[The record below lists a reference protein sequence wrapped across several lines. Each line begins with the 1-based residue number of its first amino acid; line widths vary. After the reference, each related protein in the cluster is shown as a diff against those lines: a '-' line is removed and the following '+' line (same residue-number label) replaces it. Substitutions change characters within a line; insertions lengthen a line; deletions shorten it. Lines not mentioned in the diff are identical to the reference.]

1 MTEDTQSNT
10 PKHHAFVEL
19 AYQAVEAFVRD
30 QKHIQPLADLPRE
43 MRSPAGAFVSLHMR
57 DGELRGC
64 IGTIQPRC
72 DSLAEEII
80 ENAISAATRDPRFP
94 PVTPAELA
102 ELEISVDVLTEPQP
116 IDSIRDQ
123 DPKRHGLIVQSKRDA
138 WKRGLLLPDLE
149 TIDTAEKQLHHT
161 RVYKANITDPNEPVQ
176 LFRFEVKRYH

>member
-1 MTEDTQSNT
+1 MSA
-10 PKHHAFVEL
+10 PKHHLIVEL
-19 AYQAVEAFVRD
+19 ARAAVEAYVRD
-30 QKHIQPLADLPRE
+30 RKHIQPPADLPRE
-43 MRSPAGAFVSLHMR
+43 MQSPAGAFVSLHTR

-64 IGTIQPRC
+64 IGTIQPQF
-72 DSLAEEII
+72 DTLAEEVI

-94 PVTPAELA
+94 PVAAQELA
-102 ELEISVDVLTEPQP
+102 DLEISVDVLTEPLP

>member
-1 MTEDTQSNT
+1 MSA
-10 PKHHAFVEL
+10 PKHHPLVEL
-19 AYQAVEAFVRD
+19 AHAAVDAYVRD
-30 QKHIQPLADLPRE
+30 HKHIQPPDELPRE
-43 MRSPAGAFVSLHMR
+43 MQSPAGAFVSLHTR
-57 DGELRGC
+57 SGELRGC
-64 IGTIQPRC
+64 IGTIQPLC
-72 DSLAEEII
+72 GTLAEEVI

-94 PVTPAELA
+94 PVAPDELA

-123 DPKRHGLIVQSKRDA
+123 DPKRHGLIVQSKRNS

-176 LFRFEVKRYH
+176 LFRFQVMRYH